1 MKGGTNFIKEK
12 SFRFAIR
19 IVHLHKLLQNR
30 SETVLSKQLL
40 RSGTSVGA
48 LIRESEQAESRA
60 DFIHK
65 LSIAL
70 KEADETEYWLA
81 LLHET
86 EYLNEKE
93 YGSIVNDCR
102 ELLRILT
109 AIIKTRKKNKNE

>member
-1 MKGGTNFIKEK
+1 MKGETNFIKEK

-19 IVHLHKLLQNR
+19 IVHLHKLLQYR

-86 EYLNEKE
+86 EYLNEK
-93 YGSIVNDCR
+93 GVPLSVC
-102 ELLRILT
+102 LFAFGVFLRGALFQGT
-109 AIIKTRKKNKNE
+109 P

>member
-19 IVHLHKLLQNR
+19 IVHLHKLLQYR

-109 AIIKTRKKNKNE
+109 AIIKTSKTNKNE